1 MSVTTVTRF
10 HAAEGQEAT
19 LLELQYEG
27 RQRMLAAEGCDAQ
40 GEHAGC
46 EREAPQF
53 PGHRRF
59 YYRRKLDA
67 CAGSGAAPW
76 PGVA

>member
-27 RQRMLAAEGCDAQ
+27 RQRMLAAEGCESFEILHDQADQ
-40 GEHAGC
+40 RSSAFIQTWYP
-46 EREAPQF
+46 AK
-53 PGHRRF
+53 HRMPR
-59 YYRRKLDA
+59 LE
-67 CAGSGAAPW
+67 S
-76 PGVA
+76 